1 MATGWIVEEVVQL
14 VLSIL
19 GVLLFGYELLLEWRV
34 VRAQRSMNPV
44 LLLGMCAKKLNT
56 CL

>member
-44 LLLGMCAKKLNT
+44 LLLGMCANKVNI
-56 CL
+56 C